1 MGTDADTVFGPE
13 STNRELRARYESPR
27 GHSSPSAH

>member
-1 MGTDADTVFGPE
+1 MDSDADTVFGLE
-13 STNRELRARYESPR
+13 HTNTALRVRYESPR